1 MLGKRKARGELL
13 EKKANNHK
21 NAQLRARVSSSA
33 SHSEQWKGEGSSYL
47 GEYSVVPVGSYP
59 WIDVTS
65 ERKWSEK

>member
-1 MLGKRKARGELL
+1 MLGKGKARGELL

-33 SHSEQWKGEGSSYL
+33 SHIEKWEGEGSSCL
-47 GEYSVVPVGSYP
+47 GGYSVVPVRSCP

-65 ERKWSEK
+65 ERKWSER